1 MINIEIIVIK
11 GKVHLT
17 FLPSLI
23 LSDSFSKEEIY
34 RTGLESSNFYIFCKY
49 INILKRSSA

>member
-17 FLPSLI
+17 FLPLLI

-49 INILKRSSA
+49 INILKRLSA